1 MKTLRRAIIAILL
14 IVLVCATFVACNDDK
29 TDKNIVGVNSEIK
42 PFAQPDP
49 NNEYDQKDNS
59 VDYSGK
65 EFEGKYLTITLINSE
80 SMNNLFYDYK
90 TNDFGNGWFNSVEEL
105 MTDRLERIREQVK
118 NNVTYD
124 SASNMIDPKSYVRCI
139 RFALVSP
146 SKENAMKYMS
156 ELMKKPYIRRV
167 VPDVQ
172 SSGTWFITAS
182 DTYRTEQWGLDKI
195 DINNAWELTTGS
207 SSVTVGLIDSGIRKT
222 HEDLSANI
230 ADGGYAATNQNPH
243 FDSVNHGTRTA
254 GIIGAV
260 GNNGKGVSGV
270 CWNVNIV
277 SLKACIDFNNEA
289 PELVIN
295 AIEYAKAN
303 NIKLLNF
310 SGGFYG
316 GGEIEDYKDAL
327 RSTISSF
334 NGLIV
339 VAAGNENYNIDNVAL
354 YPQVFNLD
362 NIIVV
367 GATDRYDNKASF
379 SNYGAVNVDLF
390 APGESIYSTSA
401 GGDKAY
407 GTESGTSLSAPFV
420 TGVAALILAREPNLA
435 TAQLK
440 YRIMQ
445 NVDSVPSLQGK
456 CVTGGRLNAKKAV
469 ENTNHL
475 HNRTTL
481 NYTNHGITSGHT
493 VSCNYCDY
501 SVVEGHSWVAIGPSF
516 APTGYRCGVC
526 NAYTKRIPVE
536 LGMSDNLD
544 EIFAYGVENLMGTE
558 ARILSDDVAIIRE
571 NGKYYIVVACDEN
584 GEIANDIVEDIKIPW
599 LKDLIANEVSKVKD
613 EKD

>member
-1 MKTLRRAIIAILL
+1 MKTLRRTIIAILL
-14 IVLVCATFVACNDDK
+14 IVLVCATFVACNDGK
-29 TDKNIVGVNSEIK
+29 TDKDIVDVNSEGK
-42 PFAQPDP
+42 AFAQPNP

-59 VDYSGK
+59 VDYSEK

-105 MTDRLERIREQVK
+105 MTDRLERIREQIK
-118 NNVTYD
+118 NNTTYD
-124 SASNMIDPKSYVRCI
+124 SSSNMIDPKSYVRCV
-139 RFALVSP
+139 RFSLVSP
-146 SKENAMKYMS
+146 SKENAMNYMS

-172 SSGTWFITAS
+172 SSGEWFITAS
-182 DTYRTEQWGLDKI
+182 DTGRTEQWGLDKI
-195 DINNAWELTTGS
+195 NVNNAWELTTGS

-230 ADGGYAATNQNPH
+230 ADGGYVATNQNPH
-243 FDSVNHGTRTA
+243 SDSVNHGTRTA

-260 GNNGKGVSGV
+260 GNNGKGISGV

-277 SLKACIDFNNEA
+277 SLKACIGSQDET

-295 AIEYAKAN
+295 AIEYAKTN

-316 GGEIEDYKDAL
+316 GGIIEDYKDAL

-339 VAAGNENYNIDNVAL
+339 VSAGNENYNIDDVAL
-354 YPQVFNLD
+354 YPQVFNLN

-367 GATDRYDNKASF
+367 GATDSYDNKASY
-379 SNYGAVNVDLF
+379 SNYGALSVDLF
-390 APGESIYSTSA
+390 APGEGIYSTSA
-401 GGDKAY
+401 GGNNAY
-407 GTESGTSLSAPFV
+407 GTASGTSMSAPFV
-420 TGVAALILAREPNLA
+420 TGVAALILAREPNFTA
-435 TAQLK
+435 AQLK

-445 NVDSVPSLQGK
+445 NVDPVSSLQGK
-456 CVTGGRLNAKKAV
+456 CVSGGRLNAKKAV
-469 ENTNHL
+469 E
-475 HNRTTL
+475 
-481 NYTNHGITSGHT
+481 YTNHPHSKATLDYTNLGITNGHRIT
-493 VSCNYCDY
+493 CNYCSY
-501 SVVEGHSWVAIGPSF
+501 NIVEKHTWSPKGPSIS
-516 APTGYRCGVC
+516 PTGYQCVGCGF
-526 NAYTKRIPVE
+526 YTKMIPTQSLLNIGDTFEKEAV
-536 LGMSDNLD
+536 LVN
-544 EIFAYGVENLMGTE
+544 GVEMM
-558 ARILSDDVAIIRE
+558 AVSDDVAIIKGEDER
-571 NGKYYIVVACDEN
+571 YYILVACDEN
-584 GEIANDIVEDIKIPW
+584 GEIANDIVENINIPW